1 MHGEEHRHRQT
12 QEYGQA
18 HGQAHGQ
25 NDRRMQQ
32 KETAGQRQY
41 THILPHQSDPCPDH
55 LAQYMARPLRGLR
68 VLELGCGAGY
78 PGVYAAMKVRYMFC
92 RIVHTHEPCILH
104 CGAPRSCNCILL
116 LSTALYIRCAPHARG
131 SVAALQSLPS
141 LSCLP
146 LIHVES
152 VALIY
157 MQGACVDFQDY
168 NAEVRS
174 MH

>member
-1 MHGEEHRHRQT
+1 
-12 QEYGQA
+12 
-18 HGQAHGQ
+18 
-25 NDRRMQQ
+25 
-32 KETAGQRQY
+32 
-41 THILPHQSDPCPDH
+41 
-55 LAQYMARPLRGLR
+55 
-68 VLELGCGAGY
+68 
-78 PGVYAAMKVRYMFC
+78 
-92 RIVHTHEPCILH
+92 
-104 CGAPRSCNCILL
+104 
-116 LSTALYIRCAPHARG
+116 
-131 SVAALQSLPS
+131 VAALQSLPS